1 MPGIGNAALRLFNEE
16 AEIFMNVLLYAAKHT
31 DSAARLKHSLQ
42 QTESLE
48 SLTDCWDMHQLVEV
62 LQTPDPLP
70 EAVILQAE
78 SREDLQTFASFRFRL
93 DQVFFILILPN
104 ADRETVACGHKLRP
118 RFIAY
123 QDSDFSEIEAVLERI
138 EARQEK
144 NGTDF
149 LLPLF

>member
-1 MPGIGNAALRLFNEE
+1 
-16 AEIFMNVLLYAAKHT
+16 MNVLLYAAKHT

-104 ADRETVACGHKLRP
+104 AERETVACGHKLRP